1 MREYYDVTVRTS
13 PKDPPKD
20 FELSA
25 AQIIANYFCT
35 NVIFQRQEILKTPD
49 LLIHGQVWELKSPR
63 GNGKYTIH
71 NCFMTAR
78 KQSLNIIIDLRNCK
92 MNEQKAF
99 ARIRDAYKKRLRK
112 TGRYLIIDKRG
123 KAIDVAEII

>member
-1 MREYYDVTVRTS
+1 
-13 PKDPPKD
+13 
-20 FELSA
+20 
-25 AQIIANYFCT
+25 
-35 NVIFQRQEILKTPD
+35 
-49 LLIHGQVWELKSPR
+49 
-63 GNGKYTIH
+63 
-71 NCFMTAR
+71 
-78 KQSLNIIIDLRNCK
+78 